1 MNFSDSF
8 LNGDKI
14 AVHFKIGAT
23 IGDLPEEMK
32 EYPMF
37 PGQDP
42 DKMKGKTFET
52 TGLHFHVVQDGK
64 IKKTWCIVYWSSA
77 LSEIGGGPN
86 AFNAASIFASGSLPG
101 GRMLLALMRSGGI

>member
-64 IKKTWCIVYWSSA
+64 IKKTWCIVDWSSA
-77 LSEIGGGPN
+77 LSEIGGGPK
-86 AFNAASIFASGSLPG
+86 FN
-101 GRMLLALMRSGGI
+101 LLNPPIGKSRL